1 MRFADVTTTSSVPA
15 APSKRV
21 QADPS
26 SAPSEAAP
34 AGPCGP
40 AGPCAPAGPAGPAGP
55 AWPAAPAAPAGP
67 IGPAGPT
74 APAAPVSPFGPWRP
88 AGPGAPA
95 GPAAPCAPAGPR
107 SFHVTM
113 RSFLRQS
120 DASRTT
126 RRNPLPGFWQP
137 TITPSAL
144 APAPANA
151 VALATANAVTQ
162 AMTIARPYT
171 SRSLRRCRRPSYP
184 RPARAARCPNGT
196 CALDSAWLSGDV
208 DTPAPTRDEG
218 WSASARI

>member
-15 APSKRV
+15 ASSKRV

-26 SAPSEAAP
+26 SAPSDAAP

-67 IGPAGPT
+67 IGPAGP
-74 APAAPVSPFGPWRP
+74 AAPQRRVALRP
-88 AGPGAPA
+88 LET
-95 GPAAPCAPAGPR
+95 CRPR
-107 SFHVTM
+107 S
-113 RSFLRQS
+113 
-120 DASRTT
+120 ASRAGRALRA
-126 RRNPLPGFWQP
+126 RRATLVPRDDALVPPTVVRVAHHAEEPL
-137 TITPSAL
+137 ARLL
-144 APAPANA
+144 AADDHA
-151 VALATANAVTQ
+151 VGLRPRSRERRRARELRIAVTP

-184 RPARAARCPNGT
+184 RHARAARCPNGT

-208 DTPAPTRDEG
+208 DSPAPTRDEG